1 MLAISDAVK
10 EAWLNPARQLSI
22 RVKVDKTMYGSEDVS
37 SLSFDSGSISGE
49 VYQIGSTYMNSVT
62 LSFPSIIETIK
73 EDLEV
78 IPELGILV
86 DGEYHFSKLG
96 HFYITE
102 FNRDR
107 NANITTITANDK
119 MIYLEGTYDSKLT
132 YPKPYREVALE
143 IANLAGV
150 EVNQASFASLGIGA
164 IKKPEGYT
172 YRQAIGLIA
181 QFEGGFASFNR
192 DGELEIRRLQPTEFG
207 VTPESYLLKG
217 FTKNEN
223 SYKIGGITVRIGE
236 EETDILKV
244 GNDTGSQ
251 VELENKAM
259 TQDLLNQV
267 WNLVKDINYFPFEL
281 KWRGCPALEAGDWIY
296 VTDRNGNRYSV
307 PNLSYSMN
315 FNGGLSAESKATTNS
330 VSQSAT
336 KYRGSLNQKVQWLE
350 SILGSNDWNHNYYDE
365 KPDNP
370 KVGDLWFKKN
380 GKDIEIWQYVEIDGV
395 RDWELKISSAP
406 NQDLLDMIEDL
417 VEATAN
423 AQAAADDAKAAG
435 EAAGQLANE
444 AKTESADAIGKVN
457 DVIQDVSVIDQ
468 IAKASEQASKLA
480 VEQSSNAVTDA
491 QKAKVDAS
499 GALSKAETAI
509 SNASEALNQSAL
521 AKMQSEEAIQK
532 YQEMGMYQAWSWSAD
547 GADRFTKV
555 YPKENLLLGSLD
567 FSEKA
572 FNIHGA
578 TGVVVKEDG
587 GSVLTITTQND
598 YSTDLAYI
606 PVREGDVIT
615 FSFDAKTTDPTVW
628 GINLFLLQRYDAIRN
643 RTAWVWK
650 TGKYSQEWQRFSFK
664 ETVGA
669 GVSFVGFGPRS
680 YSNILSYRKVK
691 IEKSQAETTYTTA
704 PQDDFDNAYPTYTG
718 FCKEPSDDPKDY
730 TWIKEPNKI
739 DQSTT
744 IEVNRLSDELS
755 TKVSQTTHDQL
766 NATVVNQ
773 GTLITQNAG
782 KIALKA
788 EKSTVDTLQRTV
800 EDNAASIL
808 VNSNAI
814 QLKADQTKVDSL
826 NDTVLSHSS
835 ALDLQADKISGL
847 VTKTDGQ
854 ATKIGALELQ
864 AGQFNLSLSNLDSEL
879 SDTVTALTAVKATA
893 DGLVTTVATKAN
905 QSQVTQLA
913 NQITSVVSTVDG
925 HTSQIT
931 QMGQDINLRVTQKQ
945 VNESILAND
954 QIKDTRNDNQPP
966 SWYYTNY
973 PMRIAK
979 EFKQAA
985 TIELPSSAGDFSYL
999 ETEIQWKNASGG
1011 SIKQTAKA
1019 NDGTYQRQSLYNDTW
1034 TGWTKIADSSNV
1046 VSQINVSTEGIL
1058 IAGEKVW
1065 ISGLTKIDNAVIGTA
1080 HIKDL
1085 AVTNAKIANLAVNTA
1100 KIGDAAIVTAKI
1112 GDLAVTNAKIANLA
1126 INDAKIQNASISS
1139 AKIISLDANKI
1150 SAGTVSGLIIT
1161 STSST
1166 GRFLVEGQNAV
1177 FQNTSTNRKTE
1188 INENGVN
1195 IYNANGTLRAQFNQN
1210 VVNTGIVGTNTYNVY
1225 LGTGGVDGTEG
1236 EAEGGEVRVVRYDST
1251 PGTGAVTDYTYRP
1264 IRAEG
1269 FVGNYLNANTPFSTV
1284 SHLYL
1289 RPRYGTGEVRV
1300 TGSGSITTY
1309 QDLRARGLYA
1319 DTLDTN
1325 KATAG
1330 TNIYIRPA
1338 SDGEVRTTAYNS
1350 ITNYV
1355 PIRTDVVWSVGV
1367 SARDTGSNYY
1377 VGADGELRVT
1387 ARSLGNNGSP
1397 IYRNVRAATF
1407 YGGAIDSTAT
1417 NMYVRPASGGEVCA
1431 TATGTTGTYV
1441 PVRASS
1447 FPTSSMEEYKQDI
1460 VKHTDSALQVIN
1472 AATIYDYR
1480 LRSEVAL
1487 GRDKVRTG
1495 LVIGKNYNTP
1505 DCVIDGDGVE
1515 QYMMN
1520 SLSWKAIQELSAQI
1534 KELENQIRVLQLQVA

>member
-532 YQEMGMYQAWSWSAD
+532 YQEMGMYQGWSWSAD
-547 GADRFTKV
+547 GTDRFTDT
-555 YPKENLLLGSLD
+555 YPNENLIITKAITRGSYLIENGDPFVNASWFYTDYIDVNSYSELITSGYSNLGNQPSTIFYNADKEYL
-567 FSEKA
+567 FGIKNNNVSANK
-572 FNIHGA
+572 NI
-578 TGVVVKEDG
+578 TIKEGVH
-587 GSVLTITTQND
+587 
-598 YSTDLAYI
+598 YI
-606 PVREGDVIT
+606 
-615 FSFDAKTTDPTVW
+615 
-628 GINLFLLQRYDAIRN
+628 
-643 RTAWVWK
+643 
-650 TGKYSQEWQRFSFK
+650 RFSGEIK
-664 ETVGA
+664 DLG
-669 GVSFVGFGPRS
+669 
-680 YSNILSYRKVK
+680 K
-691 IEKSQAETTYTTA
+691 IKLESGNKSTIYT
-704 PQDDFDNAYPTYTG
+704 PSPSDDFENAYPTYSG

-913 NQITSVVSTVDG
+913 DQITSVVSTVDG

-931 QMGQDINLRVTQKQ
+931 QMGKDINLRVTKDDV
-945 VNESILAND
+945 VN
-954 QIKDTRNDNQPP
+954 
-966 SWYYTNY
+966 
-973 PMRIAK
+973 
-979 EFKQAA
+979 
-985 TIELPSSAGDFSYL
+985 
-999 ETEIQWKNASGG
+999 
-1011 SIKQTAKA
+1011 
-1019 NDGTYQRQSLYNDTW
+1019 
-1034 TGWTKIADSSNV
+1034 
-1046 VSQINVSTEGIL
+1046 QINISPDGIL
-1058 IAGEKVW
+1058 IAANK
-1065 ISGLTKIDNAVIGTA
+1065 IQITGLTKIDNAVIGTA

-1325 KATAG
+1325 TATAG

-1417 NMYVRPASGGEVCA
+1417 NMYVRPASGGEVRA

-1460 VKHTDSALQVIN
+1460 VKHTDSALQIIN

-1487 GRDKVRTG
+1487 GRDKIRTG
-1495 LVIGKNYNTP
+1495 LVIGPNYNTP

>member
-10 EAWLNPARQLSI
+10 EAWLSPARQLSI
-22 RVKVDKTMYGSEDVS
+22 RVKVDKTTYGSEDVS

-107 NANITTITANDK
+107 NANVTTITANDK
-119 MIYLEGTYDSKLT
+119 MIYLEGAYDSKLT

-150 EVNQASFASLGIGA
+150 EVNQASFSSLGIGA

-172 YRQAIGLIA
+172 FRQAIGLIA

-192 DGELEIRRLQPTEFG
+192 DGELEIRRLRPTEFS

-223 SYKIGGITVRIGE
+223 SYKIGGITVRVGE
-236 EETDILKV
+236 EETDVLKV
-244 GNDTGSQ
+244 GTDTGSQ
-251 VELENKAM
+251 VELENKSM

-267 WNLVKDINYFPFEL
+267 WRLVKDINYFPYEL

-296 VTDRNGNRYSV
+296 VTDRNGKRYSV

-330 VSQSAT
+330 VSGNAT
-336 KYRGSLNQKVQWLE
+336 KYRGTLNQKVQWLE
-350 SILGSNDWNHNYYDE
+350 SILSSNDWNHNYYDAE
-365 KPDNP
+365 PGNP
-370 KVGDLWFKKN
+370 KVGDLWFKKV
-380 GKDIEIWQYVEIDGV
+380 GKDIEIWQYVETDGV
-395 RDWELKISSAP
+395 QDWELQISSAP
-406 NQDLLDMIEDL
+406 NQELLDMIEDL
-417 VEATAN
+417 VKETAD
-423 AQAAADDAKAAG
+423 AQAAAEEAKAAG
-435 EAAGQLANE
+435 EAAEQLAEE
-444 AKTESADAIGKVN
+444 AKTESAKAIEDANTAVAGVTNLGQIVQA
-457 DVIQDVSVIDQ
+457 VDQ
-468 IAKASEQASKLA
+468 AAQLA
-480 VEQSSNAVTDA
+480 IEQSANAVTDA
-491 QKAKVDAS
+491 QAAMVKANDILGTVTELEGTITNITADIDAINGELSVKVD
-499 GALSKAETAI
+499 
-509 SNASEALNQSAL
+509 
-521 AKMQSEEAIQK
+521 
-532 YQEMGMYQAWSWSAD
+532 
-547 GADRFTKV
+547 
-555 YPKENLLLGSLD
+555 
-567 FSEKA
+567 
-572 FNIHGA
+572 
-578 TGVVVKEDG
+578 
-587 GSVLTITTQND
+587 
-598 YSTDLAYI
+598 
-606 PVREGDVIT
+606 
-615 FSFDAKTTDPTVW
+615 
-628 GINLFLLQRYDAIRN
+628 
-643 RTAWVWK
+643 
-650 TGKYSQEWQRFSFK
+650 
-664 ETVGA
+664 
-669 GVSFVGFGPRS
+669 
-680 YSNILSYRKVK
+680 
-691 IEKSQAETTYTTA
+691 
-704 PQDDFDNAYPTYTG
+704 
-718 FCKEPSDDPKDY
+718 
-730 TWIKEPNKI
+730 
-739 DQSTT
+739 
-744 IEVNRLSDELS
+744 
-755 TKVSQTTHDQL
+755 QTTFNQL
-766 NATVVNQ
+766 K
-773 GTLITQNAG
+773 G
-782 KIALKA
+782 
-788 EKSTVDTLQRTV
+788 TVDTHSTSISA
-800 EDNAASIL
+800 NAQAITQKANQTQ
-808 VNSNAI
+808 VNTI
-814 QLKADQTKVDSL
+814 DQTVI
-826 NDTVLSHSS
+826 SHT
-835 ALDLQADKISGL
+835 AELTTQADKIAGL

-854 ATKIGALELQ
+854 STKISALELQ
-864 AGQFNLSLSNLDSEL
+864 AGQFNLTLSQVQQDVAGIEVGGRNYYKKSTTISGKSGLTDIRKEYQDAVNGFYFVGISGNTGGLRINNVINSSGWWTVSFWVRGSQSTAVGFYLDICDLQATRITTTNDNTWKYVTHSVNVTNYTSSLHNFVDFDSVMWNYFYIKDFKVEKGNKATDW
-879 SDTVTALTAVKATA
+879 SPAPEDMATVTALTSVQATV

-913 NQITSVVSTVDG
+913 DQITSVVGTVDG
-925 HTSQIT
+925 MKSRKNLIPGWEVAGLVWATGAEYAASDRIRTPFIAVSGSSRYRLSLNGVTEGLAIFEYDVNRNFLGTAIESSTYRDDITTKTTTRFVRLVTSKTTNVNQLYQMEKGATVTSFAPYISEVSFTQIT
-931 QMGQDINLRVTQKQ
+931 QLTDQINLRVQK
-945 VNESILAND
+945 D
-954 QIKDTRNDNQPP
+954 
-966 SWYYTNY
+966 
-973 PMRIAK
+973 
-979 EFKQAA
+979 
-985 TIELPSSAGDFSYL
+985 ELI
-999 ETEIQWKNASGG
+999 T
-1011 SIKQTAKA
+1011 
-1019 NDGTYQRQSLYNDTW
+1019 
-1034 TGWTKIADSSNV
+1034 
-1046 VSQINVSTEGIL
+1046 QINLSTEGVL

-1065 ISGLTKIDNAVIGTA
+1065 ITGLTKIDNAVIATA
-1080 HIKDL
+1080 NIKDL
-1085 AVTNAKIANLAVNTA
+1085 AVTNGKIANLAVNTA

-1150 SAGTVSGLIIT
+1150 SAGEVRGLVIT

-1325 KATAG
+1325 TATAG

-1417 NMYVRPASGGEVCA
+1417 NMYVRPASGGEVRA

-1472 AATIYDYR
+1472 ASTIYDYR

-1505 DCVIDGDGVE
+1505 ECVIDGDGVE

-1520 SLSWKAIQELSAQI
+1520 SLSWKAIQELTAQI
-1534 KELENQIRVLQLQVA
+1534 KDLENQIRVLQLQVA

>member
-22 RVKVDKTMYGSEDVS
+22 RVKVDKIMYGSEDVS

-119 MIYLEGTYDSKLT
+119 MIYLEGVYDSKLT

-172 YRQAIGLIA
+172 FRQAIGLIA

-192 DGELEIRRLQPTEFG
+192 DGELEIRRLRPTEFS

-223 SYKIGGITVRIGE
+223 SYKIGGITVRVGE
-236 EETDILKV
+236 EETDVLKV
-244 GNDTGSQ
+244 GTDTGSQ
-251 VELENKAM
+251 VELENKSM

-267 WNLVKDINYFPFEL
+267 WRLVKDINYFPYEL

-296 VTDRNGNRYSV
+296 VTDRNGKRYSV

-330 VSQSAT
+330 VSGNAT
-336 KYRGSLNQKVQWLE
+336 KYRGMLNQKVQWLE
-350 SILGSNDWNHNYYDE
+350 SILSSNDWNHNYYDAE
-365 KPDNP
+365 PGNP
-370 KVGDLWFKKN
+370 KVGDLWFKKV
-380 GKDIEIWQYVEIDGV
+380 GKDIEIWQYVETDGV
-395 RDWELKISSAP
+395 QDWELQISSAP
-406 NQDLLDMIEDL
+406 NQELLDMIEDL
-417 VEATAN
+417 VKETAD
-423 AQAAADDAKAAG
+423 AQAAAEEAKAAG
-435 EAAGQLANE
+435 EAAEQLAEE
-444 AKTESADAIGKVN
+444 AKTESAKAIEDANTAVAGVTNLGQIVQA
-457 DVIQDVSVIDQ
+457 VDQ
-468 IAKASEQASKLA
+468 AAQLA
-480 VEQSSNAVTDA
+480 IEQSANAVTDA
-491 QKAKVDAS
+491 QAAMVKANDILGTVTELEGTITNITADIDAINGELSVKVD
-499 GALSKAETAI
+499 
-509 SNASEALNQSAL
+509 
-521 AKMQSEEAIQK
+521 
-532 YQEMGMYQAWSWSAD
+532 
-547 GADRFTKV
+547 
-555 YPKENLLLGSLD
+555 
-567 FSEKA
+567 
-572 FNIHGA
+572 
-578 TGVVVKEDG
+578 
-587 GSVLTITTQND
+587 
-598 YSTDLAYI
+598 
-606 PVREGDVIT
+606 
-615 FSFDAKTTDPTVW
+615 
-628 GINLFLLQRYDAIRN
+628 
-643 RTAWVWK
+643 
-650 TGKYSQEWQRFSFK
+650 
-664 ETVGA
+664 
-669 GVSFVGFGPRS
+669 
-680 YSNILSYRKVK
+680 
-691 IEKSQAETTYTTA
+691 
-704 PQDDFDNAYPTYTG
+704 
-718 FCKEPSDDPKDY
+718 
-730 TWIKEPNKI
+730 
-739 DQSTT
+739 
-744 IEVNRLSDELS
+744 
-755 TKVSQTTHDQL
+755 QTTFNQL
-766 NATVVNQ
+766 K
-773 GTLITQNAG
+773 G
-782 KIALKA
+782 
-788 EKSTVDTLQRTV
+788 TVDTHSTSISA
-800 EDNAASIL
+800 NAQAITQKANQTQ
-808 VNSNAI
+808 VNTI
-814 QLKADQTKVDSL
+814 DQTVI
-826 NDTVLSHSS
+826 SHT
-835 ALDLQADKISGL
+835 AELTTQADKIAGL

-854 ATKIGALELQ
+854 STKISALELQ
-864 AGQFNLSLSNLDSEL
+864 AGQFNLTLSSVQSDLAGLEVGTRNYALMTSVPKIVPQNNSAKHLYDLSNGAFDIESNAEIMVTFDWEAPDATESSKFRLNRVVKFKNGAADQWSGMIVGNGGDVLTKAKKGSYAGIWKWYRTDYSSADISKIEVVL
-879 SDTVTALTAVKATA
+879 NQTVLGGAIKISNLAVRIGNKATDWTPAPEDMATVTALTSVQATV

-905 QSQVTQLA
+905 QSQVTQMA
-913 NQITSVVSTVDG
+913 DQITSVVQNTSDLVNKFPDSKFAKKVPEPTAEGSVTYNYDEDG
-925 HTSQIT
+925 LFVKNNGTTRSRIYWQIGFVVGQTYNIRLLANCEVEVSEIEIGTSEGENLKVNPSLNENWIEGTIKVTKWTALSIFIEPGKAIRLRELCIYNANTGLTTSQIT
-931 QMGQDINLRVTQKQ
+931 QLSDQINLRVQK
-945 VNESILAND
+945 D
-954 QIKDTRNDNQPP
+954 
-966 SWYYTNY
+966 
-973 PMRIAK
+973 
-979 EFKQAA
+979 
-985 TIELPSSAGDFSYL
+985 ELI
-999 ETEIQWKNASGG
+999 T
-1011 SIKQTAKA
+1011 
-1019 NDGTYQRQSLYNDTW
+1019 
-1034 TGWTKIADSSNV
+1034 
-1046 VSQINVSTEGIL
+1046 QINLSTEGVL

-1065 ISGLTKIDNAVIGTA
+1065 ITGLTKIDNAVIATA
-1080 HIKDL
+1080 NIKDL
-1085 AVTNAKIANLAVNTA
+1085 AVTNGKIANLAVNTA

-1150 SAGTVSGLIIT
+1150 SAGEVRGLVIT

-1325 KATAG
+1325 TATAG

-1417 NMYVRPASGGEVCA
+1417 NMYVRPASGGEVRA

-1472 AATIYDYR
+1472 ASTIYDYR

-1505 DCVIDGDGVE
+1505 ECVIDGDGVE

-1520 SLSWKAIQELSAQI
+1520 SLSWKAIQELTAQI
-1534 KELENQIRVLQLQVA
+1534 KDLENQIRVLQLQVA

>member
-1 MLAISDAVK
+1 M
-10 EAWLNPARQLSI
+10 
-22 RVKVDKTMYGSEDVS
+22 
-37 SLSFDSGSISGE
+37 
-49 VYQIGSTYMNSVT
+49 
-62 LSFPSIIETIK
+62 
-73 EDLEV
+73 EV

-150 EVNQASFASLGIGA
+150 EVNQASFASLGIEA
-164 IKKPEGYT
+164 IKKVEGYT

-192 DGELEIRRLQPTEFG
+192 DGELEIRRLRPTEFG

-244 GNDTGSQ
+244 GTDTGSQ

-267 WNLVKDINYFPFEL
+267 WNLVKDIDYFPFEL

-330 VSQSAT
+330 SSQAT
-336 KYRGSLNQKVQWLE
+336 YKYRGSLNQKVQWLE

-370 KVGDLWFKKN
+370 KVGDLWFKKT

-395 RDWELKISSAP
+395 RDWELQISSAP

-423 AQAAADDAKAAG
+423 AQAAAEEAKTAG
-435 EAAGQLANE
+435 EEAAQLANE
-444 AKTESADAIGKVN
+444 AKTESAKAIDDANAAIN
-457 DVIQDVSVIDQ
+457 SVTNLGQ
-468 IAKASEQASKLA
+468 IVQAVDKASQLAIEQSANAVADAQAAMVKANELLTSVNEIEGTITNITADINAINGELA
-480 VEQSSNAVTDA
+480 V
-491 QKAKVDAS
+491 KVDQTIFNQLKGTVDTHTTSISAN
-499 GALSKAETAI
+499 AQAI
-509 SNASEALNQSAL
+509 
-521 AKMQSEEAIQK
+521 K
-532 YQEMGMYQAWSWSAD
+532 
-547 GADRFTKV
+547 
-555 YPKENLLLGSLD
+555 
-567 FSEKA
+567 
-572 FNIHGA
+572 
-578 TGVVVKEDG
+578 
-587 GSVLTITTQND
+587 
-598 YSTDLAYI
+598 
-606 PVREGDVIT
+606 
-615 FSFDAKTTDPTVW
+615 
-628 GINLFLLQRYDAIRN
+628 
-643 RTAWVWK
+643 
-650 TGKYSQEWQRFSFK
+650 
-664 ETVGA
+664 
-669 GVSFVGFGPRS
+669 
-680 YSNILSYRKVK
+680 
-691 IEKSQAETTYTTA
+691 
-704 PQDDFDNAYPTYTG
+704 
-718 FCKEPSDDPKDY
+718 
-730 TWIKEPNKI
+730 
-739 DQSTT
+739 
-744 IEVNRLSDELS
+744 
-755 TKVSQTTHDQL
+755 
-766 NATVVNQ
+766 
-773 GTLITQNAG
+773 
-782 KIALKA
+782 LKA
-788 EKSTVDTLQRTV
+788 NQSTVDTISGKV
-800 EDNAASIL
+800 NA
-808 VNSNAI
+808 NSAE
-814 QLKADQTKVDSL
+814 
-826 NDTVLSHSS
+826 LSV
-835 ALDLQADKISGL
+835 QADKIAGL

-854 ATKIGALELQ
+854 STKISALELQ
-864 AGQFNLSLSNLDSEL
+864 AGQFNLTLSSVQSDIDGINSNDNLIDKTFTFTNNKDISITTGLEATGKKTIINEFIPVTPNNTYVFYKPEKSGNVGFRAYTAEKAYIGAPGKSNETDRSAMFKTPANCYFIRFIDESNKL
-879 SDTVTALTAVKATA
+879 TKGYRLQVASATVTALTSVQATV
-893 DGLVTTVATKAN
+893 DGLVTTVANKAN

-913 NQITSVVSTVDG
+913 DQITSVVSTVDG

-931 QMGQDINLRVTQKQ
+931 QMGKDINLRVTKDDV
-945 VNESILAND
+945 VN
-954 QIKDTRNDNQPP
+954 
-966 SWYYTNY
+966 
-973 PMRIAK
+973 
-979 EFKQAA
+979 
-985 TIELPSSAGDFSYL
+985 
-999 ETEIQWKNASGG
+999 
-1011 SIKQTAKA
+1011 
-1019 NDGTYQRQSLYNDTW
+1019 
-1034 TGWTKIADSSNV
+1034 
-1046 VSQINVSTEGIL
+1046 QINISPDGIL
-1058 IAGEKVW
+1058 IAANK
-1065 ISGLTKIDNAVIGTA
+1065 IQITGLTKIDNAVIGTA

-1161 STSST
+1161 STNST

-1236 EAEGGEVRVVRYDST
+1236 ESEGGEVRVVRYDST
-1251 PGTGAVTDYTYRP
+1251 PGSGAVTDYTYRP

-1269 FVGNYLNANTPFSTV
+1269 FVGNYLNANTPFSGV

-1325 KATAG
+1325 TSTAG

-1338 SDGEVRTTAYNS
+1338 VDGEVRTTAINS
-1350 ITNYV
+1350 STNYV
-1355 PIRTDVVWSVGV
+1355 PIRTDSVWASGV
-1367 SARDTGSNYY
+1367 ASRDTNTNFYIGT
-1377 VGADGELRVT
+1377 DGELRVT
-1387 ARSLGNNGSP
+1387 SRGMGGINP
-1397 IYRNVRAATF
+1397 IVYRNVRAAGF
-1407 YGGAIDSTAT
+1407 LGGALDSTAT
-1417 NMYVRPASGGEVCA
+1417 NIYVRPASGGEVRA

-1460 VKHTDSALQVIN
+1460 VKHTDSALQIIN

-1487 GRDKVRTG
+1487 GRDKIRTG
-1495 LVIGKNYNTP
+1495 LVIGPNYNTP

>member
-132 YPKPYREVALE
+132 YPKQYREVALE

-172 YRQAIGLIA
+172 FRQAIGLIA

-192 DGELEIRRLQPTEFG
+192 DGELEIRRLRPTEFS

-223 SYKIGGITVRIGE
+223 SYKIGGITVRVGE
-236 EETDILKV
+236 KETDVLKV
-244 GNDTGSQ
+244 GTDTGSQ
-251 VELENKAM
+251 VELENKSM

-267 WNLVKDINYFPFEL
+267 WRLVKDINYFPYEL

-296 VTDRNGNRYSV
+296 VTDRNGKRYSV

-330 VSQSAT
+330 VSGNAT
-336 KYRGSLNQKVQWLE
+336 KYRGTLNQKVQWLE
-350 SILGSNDWNHNYYDE
+350 SILSSNDWNHNYYDAE
-365 KPDNP
+365 PGNP
-370 KVGDLWFKKN
+370 KVGDLWFKKV
-380 GKDIEIWQYVEIDGV
+380 GKDIEIWQYVETDGV
-395 RDWELKISSAP
+395 QDWELQISSAP
-406 NQDLLDMIEDL
+406 NQELLDMIEDL
-417 VEATAN
+417 VKETAD
-423 AQAAADDAKAAG
+423 AQAAAEEAKAAG
-435 EAAGQLANE
+435 EAAEQLAEE
-444 AKTESADAIGKVN
+444 AKTESAKAIEDANTAVAGVTNLGQIVQA
-457 DVIQDVSVIDQ
+457 VDQ
-468 IAKASEQASKLA
+468 AAQLA
-480 VEQSSNAVTDA
+480 IEQSANAVTDA
-491 QKAKVDAS
+491 QAAMVKANDILGTVTELEGTITNITADIDAINGELSVKVD
-499 GALSKAETAI
+499 
-509 SNASEALNQSAL
+509 
-521 AKMQSEEAIQK
+521 
-532 YQEMGMYQAWSWSAD
+532 
-547 GADRFTKV
+547 
-555 YPKENLLLGSLD
+555 
-567 FSEKA
+567 
-572 FNIHGA
+572 
-578 TGVVVKEDG
+578 
-587 GSVLTITTQND
+587 
-598 YSTDLAYI
+598 
-606 PVREGDVIT
+606 
-615 FSFDAKTTDPTVW
+615 
-628 GINLFLLQRYDAIRN
+628 
-643 RTAWVWK
+643 
-650 TGKYSQEWQRFSFK
+650 
-664 ETVGA
+664 
-669 GVSFVGFGPRS
+669 
-680 YSNILSYRKVK
+680 
-691 IEKSQAETTYTTA
+691 
-704 PQDDFDNAYPTYTG
+704 
-718 FCKEPSDDPKDY
+718 
-730 TWIKEPNKI
+730 
-739 DQSTT
+739 
-744 IEVNRLSDELS
+744 
-755 TKVSQTTHDQL
+755 QTTFNQL
-766 NATVVNQ
+766 K
-773 GTLITQNAG
+773 G
-782 KIALKA
+782 
-788 EKSTVDTLQRTV
+788 TVDTHSTSISA
-800 EDNAASIL
+800 NAQAITQKANQTQ
-808 VNSNAI
+808 VNTI
-814 QLKADQTKVDSL
+814 DQTVI
-826 NDTVLSHSS
+826 SHT
-835 ALDLQADKISGL
+835 AELTTQADKIAGL

-854 ATKIGALELQ
+854 STKISALELQ
-864 AGQFNLSLSNLDSEL
+864 AGQFNLTLSQVKQDVAGIEVGGRNYFSVSAWKNKPNLNVAGIPYIEIQLEANTEYILSTNIPKRVDNVTCEVFLLNVGEVPSSVINGVAKGFPRTIKTDSTGKIWVAERDVSLVTGQYWIMLEKGNKATDWTPAPE
-879 SDTVTALTAVKATA
+879 DMATVTALTSVQATV
-893 DGLVTTVATKAN
+893 DGLITTVADKAN

-913 NQITSVVSTVDG
+913 GQITSVVSTVDG

-931 QMGQDINLRVTQKQ
+931 QLGKDINLRVTQNQ
-945 VNESILAND
+945 VDASILANN

-966 SWYYTNY
+966 SWYFSNY
-973 PMRIAK
+973 PKQTAK
-979 EFKQAA
+979 EFKNRS
-985 TIELPSSAGDFSYL
+985 TIGLPASAGTYAYL
-999 ETEIQWKNASGG
+999 ETEVPWGDASGG
-1011 SIKQTAKA
+1011 SLTQTAKA
-1019 NDGTYQRQSLYNDTW
+1019 ADGSYQRKSNGTTAW
-1034 TGWTKIADSSNV
+1034 TAWAKIADSSNV
-1046 VSQINVSTEGIL
+1046 VSQINISTEGVL
-1058 IAGEKVW
+1058 IAGEKVS
-1065 ISGLTKIDNAVIGTA
+1065 ITGLTKIDNAVIATA
-1080 HIKDL
+1080 NIKDL
-1085 AVTNAKIANLAVNTA
+1085 AVTNGKIANLAVNTA

-1150 SAGTVSGLIIT
+1150 SAGEVRGLVIT

-1251 PGTGAVTDYTYRP
+1251 PGSGAVTDYTYRP

-1269 FVGNYLNANTPFSTV
+1269 FVGNYLNANTPFSGV

-1325 KATAG
+1325 TSTAG

-1338 SDGEVRTTAYNS
+1338 VDGEVRTTAINS
-1350 ITNYV
+1350 STNYV
-1355 PIRTDVVWSVGV
+1355 PIRTDSVWASGV
-1367 SARDTGSNYY
+1367 ASRDTNTNFYIGT
-1377 VGADGELRVT
+1377 DGELRVT
-1387 ARSLGNNGSP
+1387 SRGMGGINP
-1397 IYRNVRAATF
+1397 IVYRNVRAAGF
-1407 YGGAIDSTAT
+1407 LGGALDSIAT
-1417 NMYVRPASGGEVCA
+1417 NIYVRPASGGEVRA
-1431 TATGTTGTYV
+1431 TATGTTSTYV

-1487 GRDKVRTG
+1487 GRDKIRTG

-1505 DCVIDGDGVE
+1505 ECVIDGDGVE

-1520 SLSWKAIQELSAQI
+1520 SLSWKAIQELTAQI
-1534 KELENQIRVLQLQVA
+1534 KDLENQIRVLQLQVA